1 MKTPFKF
8 YFKLHKFCPNPL
20 ANGMSKHHELPV
32 FSLTTYM
39 GKTEKI
45 ERLWFS
51 FTLAFTILGSK
62 PAELDQPCLVLMEF
76 QVKLQK
82 TFPKIS
88 QEPFSVFAVLKANH
102 KVIAIPDD
110 DNITI
115 GMLGPPLVSPQIK
128 HVMQIDVGQQRTDD
142 SPNAKGNL
150 GFLPSLM
157 INLFYL
163 MLQKEL
169 NA

>member
-1 MKTPFKF
+1 
-8 YFKLHKFCPNPL
+8 
-20 ANGMSKHHELPV
+20 
-32 FSLTTYM
+32 M

-51 FTLAFTILGSK
+51 FTLAFTILSSK
-62 PAELDQPCLVLMEF
+62 PAKLDQPSLVLMEF

-102 KVIAIPDD
+102 KVIAIPND

-115 GMLGPPLVSPQIK
+115 GMLGSPLVNPQIEYRNNF
-128 HVMQIDVGQQRTDD
+128 V
-142 SPNAKGNL
+142 
-150 GFLPSLM
+150 
-157 INLFYL
+157 
-163 MLQKEL
+163 
-169 NA
+169 

>member
-1 MKTPFKF
+1 
-8 YFKLHKFCPNPL
+8 
-20 ANGMSKHHELPV
+20 
-32 FSLTTYM
+32 M

-45 ERLWFS
+45 ERPWFS

-102 KVIAIPDD
+102 KVIAIP
-110 DNITI
+110 
-115 GMLGPPLVSPQIK
+115 GWPALSPVIASPAALRL
-128 HVMQIDVGQQRTDD
+128 HTHD
-142 SPNAKGNL
+142 SG
-150 GFLPSLM
+150 SM
-157 INLFYL
+157 
-163 MLQKEL
+163 
-169 NA
+169 